1 VDVEPLR
8 RAAAARLE
16 EARAG
21 RAGAA
26 ELDATVARATEA
38 LETLA
43 ERTAELEAAVPDRLA
58 SALRDG
64 MRDHVAPVGRQVA
77 EIRGLSNGTIRRLE
91 RLQTGLD
98 AERKAR
104 VEDLALLVELVSGGW
119 RGVERRLDRL
129 ERTLDRL
136 ERSLDARPGA
146 ELIRLDERER
156 RTGA

>member
-1 VDVEPLR
+1 MEADPLR
-8 RAAAARLE
+8 RAAARVE
-16 EARAG
+16 EARSG
-21 RAGAA
+21 HPGSAA
-26 ELDATVARATEA
+26 LDATVERATEA

-43 ERTAELEAAVPDRLA
+43 ERTAELETAVPERLGA
-58 SALRDG
+58 ALRDG
-64 MRDHVAPVGRQVA
+64 MRDEVAPVGRQVA

-91 RLQTGLD
+91 RLQLGLD

-104 VEDLALLVELVSGGW
+104 VEDLALLVELISAGW

-136 ERSLDARPGA
+136 ERSLDERPGA